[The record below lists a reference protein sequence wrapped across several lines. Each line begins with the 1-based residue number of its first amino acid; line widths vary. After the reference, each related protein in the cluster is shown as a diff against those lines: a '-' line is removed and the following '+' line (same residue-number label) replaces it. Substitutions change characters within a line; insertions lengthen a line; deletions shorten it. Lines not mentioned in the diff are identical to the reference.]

1 MRYRENNNY
10 DVNEMMSIMMSM
22 TSGAEEFWYQLFYRR
37 FRGLTAMATESKRD
51 VTLNMETATRI
62 GNNLHIETSLQI
74 STMYLQVLFI
84 LLFTLLL
91 ILLSVVYHL
100 LLSLRVF
107 WWIMD
112 NDIAKKIIRFIR
124 AFY

>member
-1 MRYRENNNY
+1 
-10 DVNEMMSIMMSM
+10 MMSIMMSM

>member
-1 MRYRENNNY
+1 
-10 DVNEMMSIMMSM
+10 MMSIMMSM
-22 TSGAEEFWYQLFYRR
+22 TSGAAEEFWYQLFYRR